1 MAKIKVEGKAPKKA
15 ARDPLFVDEK
25 YTGTEPVWDT
35 DRALQFTDEEFD
47 HNFRKSMRYYNY
59 YYSAKD
65 LKKYFVA
72 WLREHTG
79 KDSQYHKLDKAT
91 VDYYAKTK
99 DGLTPLTACA
109 IVKAHTKG
117 MPLRDRHVEYLL
129 NTVNEVI
136 KMQEQLAED
145 VDAPAAD
152 AKKASKTDVRV
163 PTIQDRM
170 NEIAMKH
177 RLHFEELE
185 DQLFEGKTV
194 EPKAYEY
201 LLAKNV
207 PQAMLTKIVSFFER
221 HRDEF
226 NEAKTTKDEDLKDA
240 YSHLKSAD
248 YKRYDAFYT
257 ALFDGF
263 TQYGQVKK
271 ATKKAAVR
279 KPPAKEK
286 LVAKLKYLKTDTA
299 TKAVSVNPVDII
311 GAQVLWVYNTKTRKL
326 GKYVAEDHGGALNVK
341 GTSITGFDESK
352 SVQKTLRKPEQ
363 QIKEF
368 MSAGKID
375 LRKFLEN
382 IKATDIKLNGRIN
395 QDTILL
401 KVQ

>member
-1 MAKIKVEGKAPKKA
+1 MAIKIDGAKKKA
-15 ARDPLFVDEK
+15 KVSRDPMFIDEK

-35 DRALQFTDEEFD
+35 ARALEFTDEEFD
-47 HNFRKSMRYYNY
+47 HHLRKALRYYNY
-59 YYSAKD
+59 YYGVKD

-99 DGLTPLTACA
+99 DSLTPLTACA
-109 IVKAHTKG
+109 IIKAHTKG
-117 MPLRDRHVEYLL
+117 MPLRDKHVEYLL
-129 NTVNEVI
+129 NTVKEVI
-136 KMQEQLAED
+136 KLQEQMADDDE
-145 VDAPAAD
+145 APAKTD
-152 AKKASKTDVRV
+152 AKASKTDVKV

-170 NEIAMKH
+170 NAIADKH
-177 RLHFEELE
+177 QLHFLELE

-201 LLAKNV
+201 LIAKNV
-207 PQAMLTKIVSFFER
+207 APATLARILAPFDRSR
-221 HRDEF
+221 AEF

-240 YSHLKSAD
+240 YAHLKSAD
-248 YKRYDAFYT
+248 YKRIDAFYT

-263 TQYGQVKK
+263 AQYSQVKK
-271 ATKKAAVR
+271 ATKKASVR

-286 LVAKLKYLKTDTA
+286 LVAKLKYLKNDTV
-299 TKAVSVNPVDII
+299 TKAVSINPVDII
-311 GAQVLWVYNTKTRKL
+311 GAQVLWTYNVKTRKL
-326 GKYVAEDHGGALNVK
+326 GKYVAEDMGGVLGVK
-341 GTSITGFDESK
+341 GTTITGYNENK
-352 SVQKTLRKPEQ
+352 SVSKTLRKPEQ

-368 MSAGKID
+368 LAAGKID

-382 IKATDIKLNGRIN
+382 IKATEVKLNGRIN